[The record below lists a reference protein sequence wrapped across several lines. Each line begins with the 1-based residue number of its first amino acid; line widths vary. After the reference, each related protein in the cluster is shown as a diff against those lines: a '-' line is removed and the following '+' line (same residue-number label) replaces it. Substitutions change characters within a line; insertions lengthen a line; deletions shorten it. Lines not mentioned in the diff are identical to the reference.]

1 MKKLF
6 VTGGV
11 ALISFGLFAGLMN
24 TGSSYVHEDY
34 SSINEQPYQDTMPKK
49 KKDKKKKKDTMYVA
63 INPAATQLAAR

>member
-11 ALISFGLFAGLMN
+11 ALLSFGLYAGLMN
-24 TGSSYVHEDY
+24 NGNSYVHEDY
-34 SSINEQPYQDTMPKK
+34 SSITDAPYQDTMPKK